1 MENLIERWLNDPVA
15 RKIVFALLGILI
27 IYGLVRLMQKW
38 SNRVVEQPDTR
49 YRLRK
54 FFTFLG
60 YVIGIFLLAN
70 IFSDRLGQLTLMF
83 GVIGAGIAFALQ
95 EVIISIAGWIA
106 LSFGNF
112 YKIGD
117 RVQLGGI
124 TGDVI
129 DMGVLRTTLME
140 TGQWIRGDVYNGRI
154 VRVANSFVFKEP
166 VFNYSADFPFLW
178 DEITI
183 PVHSRCDHRLVKDTL
198 MRIAREITGDY
209 ADFAKEQWNAM
220 MDHYRIE
227 PASLDPQVILVLTD
241 KWMQF
246 TVRFIVD
253 YRKRGSTKTVMY
265 EKILD
270 AFAQSAGRLEI
281 ASSSQDIGRVPVIDV
296 RVSGGKDTA

>member
-1 MENLIERWLNDPVA
+1 MEELIGRWLYDPVA
-15 RKIVFALLGILI
+15 GKIIFAFLGVLI
-27 IYGLVRLMQKW
+27 IYSLVRLVLKW
-38 SNRVVEQPDTR
+38 LSRTVQHPDTR

-60 YVIGIFLLAN
+60 YLIGIFFLVN
-70 IFSDRLGQLTLMF
+70 IFSDRLGQLTVIF

-95 EVIISIAGWIA
+95 EVIVSIAGWIA

-117 RVQLGGI
+117 RIQLGGI

-183 PVHSRCDHRLVKDTL
+183 PIHFKCDYRLAKDTL
-198 MRIAREITGDY
+198 MRLAREVTGDY
-209 ADFAKEQWNAM
+209 ADFAKEKWNAM
-220 MDHYRIE
+220 MTQYRIE
-227 PASLDPQVILVLTD
+227 PASLDPQIILVLTD
-241 KWMQF
+241 NWMEF

-253 YRKRGSTKTVMY
+253 YRKRGITKTMMY
-265 EKILD
+265 EKVLD
-270 AFAQSAGRLEI
+270 AFAASGERLVI
-281 ASSSQDIGRVPVIDV
+281 ASASQEIGKLPVIDV
-296 RVSGGKDTA
+296 RISNGKEAG

>member
-1 MENLIERWLNDPVA
+1 MESLVDGWLNDPIT
-15 RKIVFALLGILI
+15 RKAVFALLGMLV
-27 IYGLVRLMQKW
+27 IYLLVRLMQKW
-38 SNRVVEQPDTR
+38 SNRVVEHPDTR

-60 YVIGIFLLAN
+60 YAIGLFFLAN
-70 IFSDRLGQLTLMF
+70 LFSDRLGQLTLMF

-95 EVIISIAGWIA
+95 EVIVSIAGWIA

-117 RVQLGGI
+117 RVQLAGI

-154 VRVANSFVFKEP
+154 VRIANSFVFKEP

-183 PVHSRCDHRLVKDTL
+183 PVAFRCDHRLAKDTL
-198 MRIAREITGDY
+198 MRIAGEITGDY
-209 ADFAKEQWNAM
+209 ADHAKEKWNAM

-241 KWMQF
+241 NWMQF

-253 YRKRGSTKTVMY
+253 YKKRGTTKTTMY

-270 AFAQSAGRLEI
+270 AFAQSAGKLEM
-281 ASSSQDIGRVPVIDV
+281 ASASQDIGRIPVIDV
-296 RVSGGKDTA
+296 RVSEGKDRG

>member
-1 MENLIERWLNDPVA
+1 MESLVDGWLNDPVA
-15 RKIVFALLGILI
+15 RKAVFALLGMVV
-27 IYGLVRLMQKW
+27 IYSLVRLLQKW
-38 SNRVVEQPDTR
+38 SNRMVEHPDTR

-60 YVIGIFLLAN
+60 YLMGLLFLAN
-70 IFSDRLGQLTLMF
+70 LFSDRLGQLTLMF

-95 EVIISIAGWIA
+95 EVIVSIAGWIA

-117 RVQLGGI
+117 RVQLAGI

-154 VRVANSFVFKEP
+154 VRIANSFVFKEP

-183 PVHSRCDHRLVKDTL
+183 PVAFRCDHRLAKDTL
-198 MRIAREITGDY
+198 MGIAREITGDY
-209 ADFAKEQWNAM
+209 ADHAKEKWNAM
-220 MDHYRIE
+220 MDRYRIE
-227 PASLDPQVILVLTD
+227 PASLDPQVILVLTEN
-241 KWMQF
+241 WMQF

-253 YRKRGSTKTVMY
+253 YKKRGMTKTTMY

-270 AFAQSAGRLEI
+270 AFAQSAGKLEM
-281 ASSSQDIGRVPVIDV
+281 ASASQDIGRIPVIDV
-296 RVSGGKDTA
+296 RVSEGKDRG